1 MYFDTKAAIHSPAYK
16 LALLRRVHRRY
27 FTASGRIF
35 PKLFKAMELND
46 ANLKEIAD
54 AMFECTRCRRCTI
67 HCPLGIDPAWP
78 VSAGRYLTKT
88 AGKEPSVLSM
98 VAQVGVEK
106 AKNISLY
113 EGLYLEQIK
122 LLEDQLS
129 NDTKTPNARIP
140 VKNQDADILYVPIAG
155 AHSIIPAAKIFNAA
169 GEDWSLSQFEAN
181 NYSYFLGDLEA
192 AKVMTGQIINEAETL
207 KVKTIAMTE
216 CGHGFLI
223 MRHLAAKWFNRTLP
237 FQVKSIAEVMAEYI
251 EERRIK
257 LDPSVNPGTTTYHDP
272 CQLARNGGVYEEPR
286 AILRAS
292 VEKFRELAPPNKEY
306 NWCCGGGGGL
316 IVPPDLK
323 ELRMKTGKRKAEQ
336 IKQTKPT
343 AIASMCENCRSQLV
357 DLNEYYNLGVR
368 VTSLMELTA
377 NAIKQEGRNSP

>member
-16 LALLRRVHRRY
+16 LALIRRVQKRY
-27 FTASGRIF
+27 YTTSGRIF

-78 VSAGRYLTKT
+78 VSAGRYLVKT
-88 AGKEPSVLSM
+88 AGKAPSVLSM

-122 LLEDQLS
+122 ILEDQLS
-129 NDTKTPNARIP
+129 NDTKNPNARIP

-155 AHSIIPAAKIFNAA
+155 AHSIIPAAKIFNAV

-181 NYSYFLGDLEA
+181 NYSYFLGDIE
-192 AKVMTGQIINEAETL
+192 
-207 KVKTIAMTE
+207 
-216 CGHGFLI
+216 
-223 MRHLAAKWFNRTLP
+223 AAKWFNRTLP
-237 FQVKSIAEVMAEYI
+237 FQVKSIAEVMAKYI
-251 EERRIK
+251 EEGRIK

-336 IKQTKPT
+336 IKQTKTT

-357 DLNEYYNLGVR
+357 DLNEHYNLGVR
-368 VTSLMELTA
+368 VTSLIELMA